1 MVRYIARADC
11 KISLLTRGDIGALV
25 FYGLFDKC
33 GIYDEKP
40 ANLLRNKFFKLAANE
55 RHGANGTLFVVVP
68 L

>member
-11 KISLLTRGDIGALV
+11 KISLLMRGDIGALV
-25 FYGLFDKC
+25 FYGLF